1 MNTSTI
7 FTGIFFGAIGA
18 GYFLYGKKEKKFSA
32 LFAGALLC
40 FAPYVITNIFLLI
53 TVGALLIVLPLTAK
67 YL

>member
-7 FTGIFFGAIGA
+7 FAGILFGAIGA
-18 GYFLYGKKEKKFSA
+18 GYFLYGKKEKRFSA

-40 FAPYVITNIFLLI
+40 FLPYLVTNIFLLMI
-53 TVGALLIVLPLTAK
+53 FGVLLIVLPFMTK